1 VKRAAVAFVI
11 AACGTAAA
19 PPKPS
24 VAVKNAVDP
33 AAHLE
38 TTTEEIG
45 FLTVDGS
52 NVPGTLVRP
61 TSPGKFPA
69 VVICAG
75 SGPTDR
81 DWNNPLISTK
91 NGSGKLLAEALAS
104 HGVVVVRFDK
114 AQVGAN
120 TTQLTGHTIDV
131 YVDEMRGALS
141 YLRARP
147 DVDTAHLFVAGHS
160 EGGIHAMRTAL
171 VEADH
176 VAGLMLLSA
185 SGRTMRDIIVAQ
197 ITAQIEDK
205 APGQAATLLAPFAKA
220 LDDFG
225 GGATVD
231 PKAATPI
238 PGLQMLLGSLMAFP
252 ELGRGLLMFDPVA
265 TLPKVQVPI
274 FIYNGE
280 HDIQVDAAI
289 DAKALTAAAQ
299 STNKDVTVF
308 LAPDADHVLKH
319 ETRAIPELRKDL
331 EATAAGYNAPARN
344 LDDATVGA
352 IVAWLAKH

>member
-1 VKRAAVAFVI
+1 VKRAAIALLI
-11 AACGTAAA
+11 AACASA
-19 PPKPS
+19 PTKPPP
-24 VAVKNAVDP
+24 VAVKTTVDP

-38 TTTEEIG
+38 TTSEEIG
-45 FLTVDGS
+45 FLTADGA

-61 TSPGKFPA
+61 TKPGKFPA
-69 VVICAG
+69 VVLFSG

-81 DWNNPLISTK
+81 DWNSTLISTK

-104 HGVVVVRFDK
+104 HGAVVVRFDK

-120 TTQLTGHTIDV
+120 TTKLAGHSIDV

-147 DVDTAHLFVAGHS
+147 EIDTAHLFVAGHS
-160 EGGIHAMRTAL
+160 EGGMHAMRTAL
-171 VEADH
+171 VEGDH

-238 PGLQMLLGSLMAFP
+238 PGLQVLLGSLMAFP
-252 ELGRGLLMFDPVA
+252 ELGRGLLTFDPVA
-265 TLPKVQVPI
+265 TLPKVHVPI

-280 HDIQVDAAI
+280 HDVQVDAAI

-308 LAPDADHVLKH
+308 LAPEADHVLKH
-319 ETRAIPELRKDL
+319 EPRAIPELRKDL
-331 EATAAGYNAPARN
+331 EAVAAGYNAPDRN